1 MKDLTK
7 NKILDVAENHF
18 SKNGYYKTPLDEIVK
33 KSKISKGGIY
43 FHFPSKENLFLSVM
57 DRLAKKLISKIGK
70 GNLSIDNPNERL
82 VSSLKNLLNILS
94 SQKKT
99 SKITYYSNKQYKVF

>member
-43 FHFPSKENLFLSVM
+43 FHFPS
-57 DRLAKKLISKIGK
+57 IKI
-70 GNLSIDNPNERL
+70 
-82 VSSLKNLLNILS
+82 
-94 SQKKT
+94 
-99 SKITYYSNKQYKVF
+99 YF